1 MSRGF
6 ARRWIIAVTIGE
18 AVGFAIAAGIGVATI
33 GGGLDGAPA
42 VATAVIGGLLE
53 GAALGTGQYL
63 GMRGDRPPAAPW
75 IAGTALAAGF
85 AWLLG
90 MLPSTLGL
98 DLASPAAII
107 ALVVGG
113 LLLLASIPVTQWLV
127 LRRPRSLVWVP
138 ANMAAWAV
146 AILWTFAPS
155 PIIDESS
162 PVPLVIALYVLA
174 GLLMAVTIATLTAPV
189 ARRLFGRDRDLRH

>member
-6 ARRWIIAVTIGE
+6 APRWILAVTIGE
-18 AVGFAIAAGIGVATI
+18 ATGFAIAAGIAVTTI
-33 GGGLDGAPA
+33 GGGRDGAPA
-42 VATAVIGGLLE
+42 VAAAVAGGLLE

-63 GMRGDRPPAAPW
+63 GMRGNRPAAAQW
-75 IAGTALAAGF
+75 IAGTSLAAGF

-98 DLASPAAII
+98 DLASPAAIV

-127 LRRPRSLVWVP
+127 LRRPRSFVWVP
-138 ANMAAWAV
+138 VNMAAWAV

-162 PVPLVIALYVLA
+162 PVPLVVALYVLA
-174 GLLMAVTIATLTAPV
+174 GLLMAVTIAALTVPV
-189 ARRLFGRDRDLRH
+189 ARRLFGQDRDLRP